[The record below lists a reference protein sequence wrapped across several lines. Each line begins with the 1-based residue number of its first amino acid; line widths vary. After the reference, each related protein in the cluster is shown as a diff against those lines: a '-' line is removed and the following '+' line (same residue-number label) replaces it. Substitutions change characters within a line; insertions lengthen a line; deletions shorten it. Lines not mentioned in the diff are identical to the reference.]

1 MYFAEENRVIP
12 QGDVQDSQ
20 KHMVCTNMCVYLEIN
35 FSNFIFHCILIYYF
49 FPMKIKKQYQISV
62 KKYMY
67 TFYIYILYRKSVVN
81 YMTKICSRKEHKKC
95 IYIC

>member
-67 TFYIYILYRKSVVN
+67 TFYIYIY
-81 YMTKICSRKEHKKC
+81 
-95 IYIC
+95 IYIIS

>member
-49 FPMKIKKQYQISV
+49 F
-62 KKYMY
+62 
-67 TFYIYILYRKSVVN
+67 L
-81 YMTKICSRKEHKKC
+81 
-95 IYIC
+95 